1 MFTEVVGGIITAL
14 EVYEKR
20 ATIKEIFL
28 RTAATIL
35 GGKRRVAVFGCGGTG
50 KTTLGNFISGK
61 LDTDKAL
68 GAYEE
73 TLFIEKFTA
82 KGETPALIAVV
93 PGQEARRPTSWD
105 QLYAELAAGK
115 SFRVINVVAWGYHA
129 SGLER
134 ARHRVHQAGQTEEEF
149 RAAYFADNR
158 AEELKALRELEPH
171 LKATPGKVRIITLV
185 TKQDLW
191 WKNRQDVEDHYKNG
205 EYSKILNE
213 IERHKGKVNFSH
225 EYASC
230 ALVEQNLR
238 MTDGFEL
245 ALTTQGYDDAL
256 RVSNLER
263 AASTINQVIE
273 K

>member
-1 MFTEVVGGIITAL
+1 MFTEAIGGVMTAL
-14 EVYEKR
+14 EIYEKR
-20 ATIKEIFL
+20 ATIKNLFL
-28 RTAATIL
+28 RTANFIFK
-35 GGKRRVAVFGCGGTG
+35 GRCRVAVFGCGGAG

-61 LDTDKAL
+61 LDTDKTI
-68 GAYEE
+68 GDYEE
-73 TLFIEKFTA
+73 TLFIEKFNS
-82 KGETPALIAVV
+82 KGEIPALITVV

-105 QLYAELAAGK
+105 EIYKELAAGK
-115 SFRVINVVAWGYHA
+115 SFRVINVVAWGHHA

-134 ARHRVHQAGQTEEEF
+134 TQHRIYKQGQTDDEF
-149 RAAYFADNR
+149 RAAYMTDSR
-158 AEELKALRELEPH
+158 EEEVKALKEIEPH
-171 LKATPGKVRIITLV
+171 LKATPGKLRMITLV

-191 WKNRQDVEDHYKNG
+191 WNTRKEVENHYRSG
-205 EYSKILNE
+205 EYAKIIDE
-213 IERHKGKVNFSH
+213 IEKHKGKANFSH

-238 MTDGFEL
+238 MADGFEL

-256 RVSNLER
+256 RVSNLDR